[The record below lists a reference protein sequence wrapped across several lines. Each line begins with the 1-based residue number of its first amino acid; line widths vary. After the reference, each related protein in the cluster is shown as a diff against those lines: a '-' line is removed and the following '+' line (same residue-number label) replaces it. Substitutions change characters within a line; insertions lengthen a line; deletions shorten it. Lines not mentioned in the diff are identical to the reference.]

1 MEKPHKKLKVW
12 QLAMDIVTDVYR
24 LTEAF
29 PSEEKFG
36 MTSQMRRC
44 AVSIPSNIAE
54 GAARNTHKEFV
65 NFLHIAQGSLA
76 ELDTQLEIALRLE
89 FINQESWSIINT
101 KLIEEDKMLSGLI
114 HSIKDKK

>member
-44 AVSIPSNIAE
+44 SVGE
-54 GAARNTHKEFV
+54 HTE
-65 NFLHIAQGSLA
+65 QCC
-76 ELDTQLEIALRLE
+76 
-89 FINQESWSIINT
+89 
-101 KLIEEDKMLSGLI
+101 
-114 HSIKDKK
+114 